1 MVDLVRTFADTRSR
15 YRGKVAL
22 VPTMGYFHEG
32 HLALMK
38 AARGAAETVVVSLFV
53 NPLQFNDPA
62 DLATYPSDLER
73 DFDLAATVGVDL
85 LFAPTLSSMY
95 PVDPKTRVSVAGVSD
110 RMEGPRRPRHF
121 EGVSTV
127 VAKLFAGLR
136 PDFAFFGRKDGQQ
149 LAVVKRLTIDLSFP
163 VTIIGQPTLRESDG
177 LALST
182 RNVFLRPED
191 RPGALLLSKG
201 LFAAADLAERGQT
214 SAAVLEDAVRTIA
227 EPMELEYVELASQ
240 DSAERLAELDRPA
253 FLALAARVG
262 SIRLIDNV
270 ALDLVAG
277 DVLADR
283 GIRLGRTSML
293 YS

>member
-73 DFDLAATVGVDL
+73 DLDLAATVGVDL
-85 LFAPTLSSMY
+85 LFAPTSSSMY

-121 EGVSTV
+121 EGVATV

>member
-1 MVDLVRTFADTRSR
+1 MVELVRTFADTRSR

-62 DLATYPSDLER
+62 DLANYPSDLER
-73 DFDLAATVGVDL
+73 DLDLAAGVGVDL
-85 LFAPTLSSMY
+85 LFAPTLSDMY
-95 PVDPKTRVSVAGVSD
+95 SVDPKTRVSVAGVSD
-110 RMEGPRRPRHF
+110 RMEGPRRPQHF
-121 EGVSTV
+121 EGVATV

-149 LAVVKRLTIDLSFP
+149 LAVVKRMTIDLSFP

-201 LFAAADLAERGQT
+201 LFAAADLAELGQT
-214 SAAVLEDAVRTIA
+214 SSAVLEDAVRTIT
-227 EPMELEYVELASQ
+227 EPIELEYVELASQ
-240 DSAERLAELDRPA
+240 DSAERLTDLDRPA
-253 FLALAARVG
+253 FLAVAARVG

-270 ALDLVAG
+270 ALDVFAG

-283 GIRLGRTSML
+283 GIRLGQTSML
-293 YS
+293 YA